1 MEDTG
6 DVRFGRS
13 AFGGFNRRDVMDYI
27 DKLQRAAA
35 KGGDADSD
43 ALSRIER
50 ERDALEREN
59 RRLREE
65 NMQLRA
71 HLKVEQTANELLD
84 EKLHGADAEE
94 SFRATGETVSAPD
107 EKGLSMRDVDEM
119 VQKYF
124 G

>member
-1 MEDTG
+1 MEETG

-27 DKLQRAAA
+27 DKLQRTAV
-35 KGGDADSD
+35 KGGDPD
-43 ALSRIER
+43 ALERIVC

-59 RRLREE
+59 RLLREE
-65 NMQLRA
+65 ILQLRA
-71 HLKVEQTANELLD
+71 QLKVEQTTNELLD
-84 EKLHGADAEE
+84 EKLHGTDEAA
-94 SFRATGETVSAPD
+94 SFSASDETVSDPD
-107 EKGLSMRDVDEM
+107 RKGLSMRDVDEM